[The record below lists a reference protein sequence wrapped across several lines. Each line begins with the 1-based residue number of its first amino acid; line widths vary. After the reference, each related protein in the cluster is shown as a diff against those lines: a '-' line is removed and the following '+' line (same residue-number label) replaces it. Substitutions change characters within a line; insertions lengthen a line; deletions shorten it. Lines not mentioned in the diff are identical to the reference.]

1 MHRSWKVVLHIVVE
15 AVTINVR
22 EREKKKQSQSIRISS
37 GLLRVHMRRPE
48 GEFVESHKVAWSLA
62 TTICAAS
69 RDGVF

>member
-22 EREKKKQSQSIRISS
+22 EREKKQSQSIRISS
-37 GLLRVHMRRPE
+37 GLPRVHMRRPE
-48 GEFVESHKVAWSLA
+48 GEFVESHKAAWSLA